1 MEIKQV
7 GEIQIAINV
16 TNHYIKKTV
25 KENLLIVNV
34 MLSMNRY
41 GHRKKLSQINN
52 TITNFQMQSNDNIID
67 QRDIEISEK
76 ISFQEIVESCYCL

>member
-1 MEIKQV
+1 M
-7 GEIQIAINV
+7 
-16 TNHYIKKTV
+16 
-25 KENLLIVNV
+25 
-34 MLSMNRY
+34 
-41 GHRKKLSQINN
+41 SQINN

>member
-7 GEIQIAINV
+7 GEIHIAINV

-34 MLSMNRY
+34 MFSMNRY

-52 TITNFQMQSNDNIID
+52 AITNFQMQSNDNIID
-67 QRDIEISEK
+67 QRDIEN
-76 ISFQEIVESCYCL
+76 F